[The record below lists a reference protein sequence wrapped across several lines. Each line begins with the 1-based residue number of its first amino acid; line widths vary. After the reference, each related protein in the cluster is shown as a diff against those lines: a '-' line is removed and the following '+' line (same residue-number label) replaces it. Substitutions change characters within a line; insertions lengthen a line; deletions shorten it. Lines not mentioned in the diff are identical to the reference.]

1 MFNIN
6 INRRP
11 YRVDFRHVP
20 ILDCATTHCV
30 IANHNFTALGIA
42 VCDGQNFSKNQRRK
56 IALKTAL
63 ENGRFSRQQR
73 GRFWRKYFESKGSV
87 S

>member
-11 YRVDFRHVP
+11 YRVDFRHM
-20 ILDCATTHCV
+20 LLLNCATTHCV
-30 IANHNFTALGIA
+30 IANHRFTALGIA
-42 VCDGQNFSKNQRRK
+42 VCNGQNFSRNKRRK
-56 IALKTAL
+56 IAFKTAL
-63 ENGRFSRQQR
+63 ENGRFSRKER
-73 GRFWRKYFESKGSV
+73 GKFWKKYFEAKGSV